1 MTPVSVVGQ
10 GRRAPV
16 CPVCGLETEDPIPG
30 CPVLLHYCHPR
41 PSGSRYVLF
50 LLRDLSE
57 LDAEAAVRAVDEAR
71 DLIARGGCEED
82 VHRAVDQWRTA
93 ALRDVGL
100 GDFADA
106 CGRIEEA
113 VGFWYS

>member
-1 MTPVSVVGQ
+1 VSVVG
-10 GRRAPV
+10 
-16 CPVCGLETEDPIPG
+16 L
-30 CPVLLHYCHPR
+30 
-41 PSGSRYVLF
+41 S

-57 LDAEAAVRAVDEAR
+57 LDAEAGVRAIDEAR
-71 DLIARGGCEED
+71 DLIARDGCGED
-82 VHRAVDQWRTA
+82 VHRAVDQFRTI

-100 GDFADA
+100 EEFADA